1 MMDQN
6 RIESLKRRYGNRVA
20 DSPRKKHGPGRMA
33 ARGGGKP
40 KNSKETVKRLLSYLE
55 KDKMWMGAAFLCV
68 IVSTLTNLAGSYM
81 LRPIINTYIVPLDGS
96 RGDSAGLF
104 RALIVMAGIYL
115 LLSLIHI

>member
-55 KDKMWMGAAFLCV
+55 KDKMWMGAAE
-68 IVSTLTNLAGSYM
+68 
-81 LRPIINTYIVPLDGS
+81 
-96 RGDSAGLF
+96 
-104 RALIVMAGIYL
+104 
-115 LLSLIHI
+115 

>member
-96 RGDSAGLF
+96 RGDSAGL
-104 RALIVMAGIYL
+104 
-115 LLSLIHI
+115 